1 MPQWIYIIIVSVA
14 VPSAIVILI
23 AFIRRGGQLRF
34 GRNTI
39 VVEGKRHG
47 AQSPIARAIAYVQR
61 STPELQHKLLRV
73 YLRLLKDAGA
83 DPDRLGEYDD
93 ARFVRMLLA
102 YMVNGGNGTRS
113 VQKIVEGEIVGND
126 WRGRDLREYVRTELW
141 PPILR
146 TAKDLIN
153 REYDTE
159 VLSGDGT
166 MRRRWISS
174 TAFIDELCTEH
185 VREMVVDEL
194 VPLFEYAA
202 RCVDG
207 GCKEG

>member
-1 MPQWIYIIIVSVA
+1 MPDWMYVIIVSIA
-14 VPSAIVILI
+14 VPAAIVLVW
-23 AFIRRGGQLRF
+23 ALIRRGGQLKF
-34 GRNTI
+34 GQNAI
-39 VVEGKRHG
+39 IVEGKRHD
-47 AQSPIARAIAYVQR
+47 ANSPVARVVDYVQR

-113 VQKIVEGEIVGND
+113 VQKIVESEVVGTD
-126 WRGRDLREYVRTELW
+126 WHGRDLREYVRAEVW

-146 TAKDLIN
+146 SVKDLVN

-159 VLSGDGT
+159 VLSVNGA
-166 MRRRWISS
+166 MRRRWVSS
-174 TAFIDELCTEH
+174 TAFIDALSADA
-185 VREMVVDEL
+185 VRDMVVDEI
-194 VPLFEYAA
+194 VPLFEYA
-202 RCVDG
+202 R
-207 GCKEG
+207 GCLEIGCRG